1 MRPSQRTNGVAQ
13 YDAAA
18 AQQSQRRLALKEK
31 ATTKLGR
38 RYHFVVF
45 CILLQRRFR
54 LINVLDFFFYSM

>member
-45 CILLQRRFR
+45 CILLQR
-54 LINVLDFFFYSM
+54 V